1 MPNRYTYTN
10 TIKESDT
17 NKSYLETT
25 IYPRVK
31 PSDNDFY
38 IISQAGDRLDML
50 AHKYYGN
57 TNLWWIIAVTNN
69 LNDANFFVEEG
80 IQLRIPAD
88 VAKISAEL
96 KKINE

>member
-10 TIKESDT
+10 TIKEPDT
-17 NKSYLETT
+17 NKTYLETT

-88 VAKISAEL
+88 VAKISADL